1 MNPKIIK
8 KHEERQKLLEKL
20 EDFRC
25 KAKQAEADLHEKNE
39 TKIAEMEDKLA
50 NINEELTSLENTD
63 IIGLVRA
70 QNLTLEEL
78 AALLDKHNS
87 PIIKP
92 TKEEGHEE

>member
-1 MNPKIIK
+1 MNPRIIK

-20 EDFRC
+20 ENFRR
-25 KAKQAEADLHEKNE
+25 KAEQAEADLHEKNE

-50 NINEELTSLENTD
+50 SINAELTSLENTD

-78 AALLDKHNS
+78 AALLDKQKS